1 MTSASSPSTES
12 RGSPKLTARTFAKF
26 VLLAVLLII
35 AWVLWSGLFKPLLL
49 ALGAF
54 SCALTVYVGKRM
66 GYFDK
71 ELFAF
76 RYDHRLIGFWIWLGG
91 EVIRST
97 MEVIRIV
104 LAPTLRIHPRVVEIN
119 TGDFGP
125 VDQTLLG
132 NSITLTPGT
141 LTIDVQ
147 DDRMLVHALTEEGA
161 QALEEGTMMKRVA
174 ALRGG

>member
-1 MTSASSPSTES
+1 MTSASSSTAS
-12 RGSPKLTARTFAKF
+12 RAPARTFAKF
-26 VLLAVLLII
+26 VLLAVLLIV

-49 ALGAF
+49 GLGAL
-54 SCALTVYVGKRM
+54 SCALVVYIGKRM
-66 GYFDK
+66 GYFDN

-76 RYDHRLIGFWIWLGG
+76 RYDHRLLGFWAWLAA

-97 MEVIRIV
+97 IEVARIV
-104 LAPTLRIHPRVVEIN
+104 LSPAMRIEPRVVEIN

-125 VDQTLLG
+125 VDQALLG

-141 LTIDVQ
+141 LTVDVQ
-147 DDRMLVHALTEEGA
+147 DDRMLVHALTEAGA
-161 QALEEGTMMKRVA
+161 EALRDGAMIRRVA

>member
-1 MTSASSPSTES
+1 MTSGSPSTDS
-12 RGSPKLTARTFAKF
+12 RVSPGVSARTFAKF

-66 GYFDK
+66 GYFDA

-76 RYDHRLIGFWIWLGG
+76 RYDHRLIGFWVWLGG

-97 MEVIRIV
+97 IDVIRIV
-104 LAPTLRIHPRVVEIN
+104 LSPTLRIEPRVIEIN
-119 TGDFGP
+119 TGDLGP

-147 DDRMLVHALTEEGA
+147 DDRMLVHALTEGGA
-161 QALEEGTMMKRVA
+161 QELRDGTMMKRVA